1 MYRHSSEYYRTQLHM
16 NLTQEERNN
25 LGNLLKK
32 RSLEIKNTHNNWTRN
47 TNSDILIVDGTNLFI
62 RGWSAT
68 SSMDENGNHVGGVIA
83 SLKSLGYAI
92 KLLCPTR
99 CIVIFDGIGGSF
111 KRRQLFPEYKQR
123 RKNTIRL
130 NRAYEEMSTP
140 TTEEESMRKQYL
152 RFTQYLQTLPVN
164 MLSIDHQE
172 ADDVIAFLAID
183 YFKESRKVYI
193 MSSDRDFLQLCTGN
207 VNVYSPTKK
216 RIYGTA
222 EVLADYQIH
231 PNNFVL
237 YRALDGDDS
246 DNVNGID
253 GAGPKTIIKHFPWLN
268 EEKLHTVD
276 ELVSH
281 ATNLRN
287 KYKVCENIA
296 SGKGI
301 LDRNVQLMQL
311 RETMMTTTAQLHCVD
326 CLDTKK
332 IPMLDRNAFFKLV
345 REDMIENNLP
355 NHVDWIN
362 QIFDPLN
369 RVTRTE

>member
-1 MYRHSSEYYRTQLHM
+1 MD
-16 NLTQEERNN
+16 LTKEERES
-25 LGNLLKK
+25 LGLLLKK
-32 RSLEIKNTHNNWTRN
+32 RKTQIKDVHDNWSRS
-47 TNSDILIVDGTNLFI
+47 TNSDVLIVDGTNLFI
-62 RGWSAT
+62 RAWSAT
-68 SSMDENGNHVGGVIA
+68 SSLDDNGNHVGGIVA
-83 SLKSLGYAI
+83 SLKSLGAAI
-92 KLLCPTR
+92 RLLCPTR
-99 CIVIFDGIGGSF
+99 CIITFDGIGGSF
-111 KRRQLFPEYKQR
+111 KRRQLFPEYKER
-123 RKNTIRL
+123 RKGTIRL
-130 NRAYEEMSTP
+130 NRAYEEMSNA

-152 RFTQYLQTLPVN
+152 RLIHYLQTLPVN
-164 MLSIDHQE
+164 MLSIDHVE
-172 ADDVIAFLAID
+172 ADDVIAFLAVEH
-183 YFKESRKVYI
+183 FKDSRKVFI
-193 MSSDRDFLQLCTGN
+193 MSSDKDFLQLCTGN

-253 GAGPKTIIKHFPWLN
+253 GAGPKTIVKHFPWLN
-268 EEKLHTVD
+268 EEKLHNVD

-296 SGKGI
+296 SGKAI

-311 RETMMTTTAQLHCVD
+311 RETMMTTIAQLHCVD

-355 NHVDWIN
+355 NHVDWVNNIWS
-362 QIFDPLN
+362 PLDSVV
-369 RVTRTE
+369 RG